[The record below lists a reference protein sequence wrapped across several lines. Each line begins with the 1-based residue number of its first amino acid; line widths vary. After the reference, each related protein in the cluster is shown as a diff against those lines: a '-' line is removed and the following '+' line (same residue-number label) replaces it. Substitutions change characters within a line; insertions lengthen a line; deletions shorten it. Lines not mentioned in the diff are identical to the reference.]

1 MVCRIKGGRS
11 DNEYGPKTR
20 SALEIWANGLK
31 IGRVEFHTIV
41 DKGLQGVESTFSPIT
56 IGYGDQ
62 VL

>member
-1 MVCRIKGGRS
+1 MVYRVKGGRS

-20 SALEIWANGLK
+20 SELEVWADGLK
-31 IGRVEFHTIV
+31 IARVEFHTII
-41 DKGLQGVESTFSPIT
+41 DNGLQGVESTFSPIT

>member
-1 MVCRIKGGRS
+1 MVYRIQGGRS

-20 SALEIWANGLK
+20 SELEIWANGLK
-31 IGRVEFHTIV
+31 IARVELHTMV
-41 DKGLQGVESTFSPIT
+41 DNELQGVESTFSPIT